1 MIITTTNNID
11 NLQIDQY
18 LGIIYG
24 NVVIGS
30 NSYPEYVTTCAGIL
44 EGGTR
49 AYKGN
54 LGQTYRNLNIELET
68 EAKEMGAD
76 AIVGIR
82 YDFKEIVENGMP
94 ILLATA
100 TGTAVKVSRNRFYL
114 YEKLH
119 ALKTF
124 LNDGILNEDEYEYE
138 KKRLEREYNNPIS
151 DEIKAIQRHESQMKK
166 EYADALRQYND
177 RIEKEKI
184 EEEKRLEQAAK
195 EERQRAEMTEK
206 IKANE
211 LMIRSIQVSDVL
223 AADATAINDN
233 GSLGDAA
240 REAIVSGKVAGFCKY
255 YMETTGLD
263 ASDAIEYIQSL
274 YDLIQK

>member
-24 NVVIGS
+24 NVVIGN
-30 NSYPEYVTTCAGIL
+30 NSYAEYTTTCTDIL
-44 EGGTR
+44 EGGAR
-49 AYKGN
+49 ACKGN
-54 LGQTYRNLNIELET
+54 LGQTYRNLNIELES

-100 TGTAVKVSRNRFYL
+100 TGTAVKVSRDRFFL

-124 LNDGILNEDEYEYE
+124 LKDGILNEEEYEYE
-138 KKRLEREYNNPIS
+138 KKRLVREYDNPIS

-166 EYADALRQYND
+166 EYADALRQYTE

-184 EEEKRLEQAAK
+184 EEQKRLEQAAE
-195 EERQRAEMTEK
+195 EERQCAEMAEK

-211 LMIRSIQVSDVL
+211 SLIRSILVSDVL
-223 AADATAINDN
+223 AADGSVINDN

-240 REAIVSGKVAGFCKY
+240 KEAIISGKVAEFCKF

-274 YDLIQK
+274 YDLMQK